1 MEKNSVNFTPRGSY
15 ILVTSNLVKK
25 DKQTIYTGKSAPEIK
40 EIQQVVAVGPEV
52 TNLKVG
58 DWVMMNMNNFIQT
71 VKVKSQIRADVGGM
85 DMLKEEIV
93 IPFFSVPGYE
103 DVYIKINSRE
113 IEGVINNYDELS
125 DSVKE
130 YKTLLEFTLEQEE
143 LNNSMKDVEK
153 AKVGMFKGVEK
164 GNAGVIL
171 KTETGSGKIKMN

>member
-85 DMLKEEIV
+85 EMLKE
-93 IPFFSVPGYE
+93 
-103 DVYIKINSRE
+103 
-113 IEGVINNYDELS
+113 
-125 DSVKE
+125 
-130 YKTLLEFTLEQEE
+130 
-143 LNNSMKDVEK
+143 
-153 AKVGMFKGVEK
+153 
-164 GNAGVIL
+164 
-171 KTETGSGKIKMN
+171 